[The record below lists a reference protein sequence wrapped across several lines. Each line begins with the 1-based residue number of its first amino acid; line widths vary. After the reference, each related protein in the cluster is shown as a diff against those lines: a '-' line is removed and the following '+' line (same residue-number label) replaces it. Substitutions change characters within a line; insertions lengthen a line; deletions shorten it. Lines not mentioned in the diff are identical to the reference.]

1 MDIKEAAKIADGI
14 RKKISE
20 VKFEKAGKLTCS
32 IGLTELKNGDDSK
45 TVFDRVDK
53 AMYEAK
59 NNGRNCVVV
68 K

>member
-20 VKFEKAGKLTCS
+20 VKFEKAEKLTCS